1 MKKKV
6 VAGILLA
13 VALSTVAC
21 GNNAGNTASN
31 SLENAIASWQEQY
44 DLGMR
49 YLEEGDYEQ
58 AIVAFTA
65 VIGIDPKQVDAY
77 INLANIYIEQE
88 DYENA
93 VSILQKGLEN

>member
-44 DLGMR
+44 DLGMG

-58 AIVAFTA
+58 AIVAFTESCPA
-65 VIGIDPKQVDAY
+65 GK
-77 INLANIYIEQE
+77 
-88 DYENA
+88 
-93 VSILQKGLEN
+93 